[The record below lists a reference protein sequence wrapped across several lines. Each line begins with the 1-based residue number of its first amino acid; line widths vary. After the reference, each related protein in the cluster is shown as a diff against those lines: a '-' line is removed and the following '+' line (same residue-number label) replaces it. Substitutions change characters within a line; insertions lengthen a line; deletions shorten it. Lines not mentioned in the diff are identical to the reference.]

1 MCDSHARSL
10 YPLIIQTP
18 ALICYHMN
26 SFIPM
31 TAIMSFSELRLSCG
45 ALSLSWQP
53 VYF

>member
-1 MCDSHARSL
+1 MCDSYAHSL
-10 YPLIIQTP
+10 NLLLIQSP
-18 ALICYHMN
+18 ALICHHQN

-31 TAIMSFSELRLSCG
+31 TAMMGFSELQLFCG